1 MAGIKSDIILND
13 NMSAVLRDIKNN
25 VESCLKAMGDMEKG
39 GEKAFDDS

>member
-13 NMSAVLRDIKNN
+13 NMSAVLQDIKNN

-39 GEKAFDDS
+39 GEKAL